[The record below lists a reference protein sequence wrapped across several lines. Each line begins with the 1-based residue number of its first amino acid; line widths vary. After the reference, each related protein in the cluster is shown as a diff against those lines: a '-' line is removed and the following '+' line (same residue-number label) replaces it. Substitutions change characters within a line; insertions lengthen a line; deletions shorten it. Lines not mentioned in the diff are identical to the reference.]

1 MFPVFGTEISNLLSF
16 PHQYPLLSWKGERQ
30 RCECLLPCWLSLLS
44 SWQKSWCWLFHT
56 IPWTKL
62 QWATPVTSRL
72 PRYQTSSALVFLS
85 SPVHPSFSPLCL
97 PGSSHSCLLLDLW
110 TSLALF
116 LLRAYALLPSW
127 QERASLHSLHDN
139 FSLLGLSFNVIF
151 SELPPL
157 IILFKLIPSVLLSL
171 SYLFLVCIY
180 DILYIFVYLWSGAS
194 HFLHLPH

>member
-1 MFPVFGTEISNLLSF
+1 MWVSVSLLAFSPTHPGRSLDAGSPILF
-16 PHQYPLLSWKGERQ
+16 ADPSYSEGHRSHWGCQDTRH
-30 RCECLLPCWLSLLS
+30 LLPSFS
-44 SWQKSWCWLFHT
+44 
-56 IPWTKL
+56 
-62 QWATPVTSRL
+62 
-72 PRYQTSSALVFLS
+72 S

-116 LLRAYALLPSW
+116 LLRVYTLLPSW

-171 SYLFLVCIY
+171 SYLFLVRIY